1 MDDKTLFYDLG
12 HNSCIC
18 ETDAPCCSDVICDD
32 IASDTCQTDLLISI
46 GISNNDDSLK
56 INNSPLINAG
66 VIDIDHNNL
75 IEEQNTLGV
84 YPIKIDKNGHIS
96 EYGDTLGLVSDE
108 QDGLMPNVNNNTDED
123 TLGEDDFIFNAT
135 LKKYQK
141 LPGLI
146 FDRGV
151 TSVGLETD
159 GSLTVTGSP
168 ITSTGTFNLGHKN
181 VVVPQTVSGIYPI
194 TYDENGHITAS
205 GDALEVVSN
214 NRRGLLPSIADNT
227 IEDLFASNDILFD
240 ATRLKYTKLPSTAFS
255 DTTYTDGTSGYIL
268 KAKQDSNGNQIDI
281 TYAPL
286 NSPELTGVPIAP
298 TATKGTNTNQI
309 ATTSFVANAIDGL
322 ASLNNPNFTGI
333 PTAPKATK
341 GTNTTQLATTSFVAE
356 AISDLEGSMHYR
368 GTVVGGNLPTVGVMN
383 GDTYKV
389 AEAGTYDGRQ
399 AKVGDLFI
407 AVTDGNVVAWT
418 YVPSADETA
427 VTSITAGAGLTGGT
441 ITTTGTIALASSGV
455 TPGTYQG
462 ITVDT
467 YGRITS
473 AQNMNYGNFINT
485 NLATNANT
493 YYLTG
498 IQTTSNASSTVY
510 NTYISSNNTG
520 VKYVSNTT
528 NKGKMYVDDQEV
540 VVGLYYSIN

>member
-12 HNSCIC
+12 RNSHIC

-32 IASDTCQTDLLISI
+32 IASDTSQTDLLISI
-46 GISNNDDSLK
+46 GINNNDDSLK

-75 IEEQNTLGV
+75 IEEQNTFGV

-96 EYGDTLGLVSDE
+96 EYGDALGLVSDE
-108 QDGLMPNVNNNTDED
+108 QDGLMPNVNNNIDEG
-123 TLGEDDFIFNAT
+123 TLGEDDFVFNAT

-141 LPGLI
+141 LPGSI

-168 ITSTGTFNLGHKN
+168 ITSTGTFNLGHRN

-227 IEDLFASNDILFD
+227 IEDLFTSGDILFD
-240 ATRLKYTKLPSTAFS
+240 ATRLKYTKLPATAFS
-255 DTTYTDGTSGYIL
+255 DTTYEDGTTGYIL
-268 KAKQDSNGNQIDI
+268 KAKQDSNGHQIDT

-286 NSPELTGVPIAP
+286 NSPALTG
-298 TATKGTNTNQI
+298 T
-309 ATTSFVANAIDGL
+309 
-322 ASLNNPNFTGI
+322 
-333 PTAPKATK
+333 PTAPTATK
-341 GTNTTQLATTSFVAE
+341 GTNTTQLATTSYVMNAVA
-356 AISDLEGSMHYR
+356 DLEGAMHYK
-368 GTVVGGNLPTVGVMN
+368 GTVVGGNLPTVGVKN

-389 AEAGTYDGRQ
+389 AEAGIYDGRQ

-407 AVTDGNVVAWT
+407 AVADGNAVAWT
-418 YVPSADETA
+418 YVPSADDVA
-427 VTSITAGAGLTGGT
+427 VTSITAGAGLTGGI

-462 ITVDT
+462 LTIDA

-473 AQNMNYGNFINT
+473 AQNMNYGNWVKPT
-485 NLATNANT
+485 LATNNNT

-498 IQTTSNASSTVY
+498 IQTTSSTNSTIY
-510 NTYISSNNTG
+510 NTYISNTNSG
-520 VKYVSNTT
+520 VKYVSDTT
-528 NKGKMYVDDQEV
+528 NGGKMYVDNNEV
-540 VVGLYYSIN
+540 TVGLYYAIN

>member
-12 HNSCIC
+12 RNSHIC

-32 IASDTCQTDLLISI
+32 IASDTSQTDLLISI
-46 GISNNDDSLK
+46 GINNNDDSLK

-75 IEEQNTLGV
+75 IEEQNTLSV

-96 EYGDTLGLVSDE
+96 EYGDALGLVSDE
-108 QDGLMPNVNNNTDED
+108 QDGLMPNVDNNIDEG
-123 TLGEDDFIFNAT
+123 TLGEDDFVFNAT

-141 LPGLI
+141 LPGSI

-151 TSVGLETD
+151 TSVGIETD
-159 GSLTVTGSP
+159 GSLTATGSP
-168 ITSTGTFNLGHKN
+168 ITSTGTFNLGHRN

-214 NRRGLLPSIADNT
+214 NRRGLLPSITDNT
-227 IEDLFASNDILFD
+227 IEDLFTSDDVLFN

-255 DTTYTDGTSGYIL
+255 DTTYEDGTTGYVL
-268 KAKQDSNGNQIDI
+268 KAKQDSNGHQIDT

-286 NSPELTGVPIAP
+286 NNPELTGVPTAP
-298 TATKGTNTNQI
+298 TAIKGTNTNQI
-309 ATTSFVANAIDGL
+309 ATTSFVASAVDGL
-322 ASLNNPNFTGI
+322 ASLNSPNFIGI
-333 PTAPKATK
+333 PTAPTATK
-341 GTNTTQLATTSFVAE
+341 GTNTTQIATTSYVMSAVA
-356 AISDLEGSMHYR
+356 DLEGAMHYK
-368 GTVVGGNLPTVGVMN
+368 GTVVGGNLPTVGVKN

-389 AEAGTYDGRQ
+389 AEDGTYDGRQ

-407 AVTDGNVVAWT
+407 AVVDGSVVAWT

-462 ITVDT
+462 LTIDT
-467 YGRITS
+467 YGRVTG
-473 AQNMNYGNFINT
+473 AQNMNYGNWVKPT
-485 NLATNANT
+485 LATNNNT

-498 IQTTSNASSTVY
+498 IQTTSSTDSTIY
-510 NTYISSNNTG
+510 NTYISDTNSG
-520 VKYVSNTT
+520 VKYVSDTT
-528 NKGKMYVDDQEV
+528 NGGKMYVDNNEV
-540 VVGLYYSIN
+540 TVGLFYAIN

>member
-12 HNSCIC
+12 RNSHIC

-32 IASDTCQTDLLISI
+32 IASDTSQTDLLISI
-46 GISNNDDSLK
+46 GINNNDDSLK

-75 IEEQNTLGV
+75 IEEQNALGV

-96 EYGDTLGLVSDE
+96 EYGDALGLVSDE
-108 QDGLMPNVNNNTDED
+108 QDGLMPNVNNNIDEG
-123 TLGEDDFIFNAT
+123 TLGEDDFVFNAT

-141 LPGLI
+141 LPGSI

-159 GSLTVTGSP
+159 DSLTVTGSP
-168 ITSTGTFNLGHKN
+168 ITSTGTFNLGHRN

-214 NRRGLLPSIADNT
+214 NRRGLLPSITDNT
-227 IEDLFASNDILFD
+227 IEDLFASNDVLFD
-240 ATRLKYTKLPSTAFS
+240 ATRLKYTKLPATAFS
-255 DTTYTDGTSGYIL
+255 DTTYEDGTTGYVL
-268 KAKQDSNGNQIDI
+268 KAKQDSNGHQIDT

-298 TATKGTNTNQI
+298 TATKGTNTHQI
-309 ATTSFVANAIDGL
+309 ATTSFVASAVDGL

-333 PTAPKATK
+333 PTAPTATK
-341 GTNTTQLATTSFVAE
+341 GTNTTQIATTSYVMNAVA
-356 AISDLEGSMHYR
+356 DLEGAMHYK
-368 GTVVGGNLPTVGVMN
+368 GTVVGGNLPTVGVKN

-407 AVTDGNVVAWT
+407 AVTDGSVVAWT

-427 VTSITAGAGLTGGT
+427 VTSITAGTGLTGGT

-462 ITVDT
+462 LTVDT
-467 YGRITS
+467 YGRVTG
-473 AQNMNYGNFINT
+473 AQNMNYGNWVKPT
-485 NLATNANT
+485 LATNNNT

-498 IQTTSNASSTVY
+498 IQTTSSTNSTIY
-510 NTYISSNNTG
+510 NTYISNTNSG
-520 VKYVSNTT
+520 VKYVSDTT
-528 NKGKMYVDDQEV
+528 NGGKMYVDDNEV
-540 VVGLYYSIN
+540 TVGLYYAIN

>member
-12 HNSCIC
+12 RNSHIC

-32 IASDTCQTDLLISI
+32 VISNTSQTDLLISI
-46 GISNNDDSLK
+46 GINNNDDSLK

-75 IEEQNTLGV
+75 IEEQNTFGV
-84 YPIKIDKNGHIS
+84 YPIKIDRNGHIS
-96 EYGDTLGLVSDE
+96 EYGDALGLVSDE
-108 QDGLMPNVNNNTDED
+108 QDGLMPNVNNNTDEG
-123 TLGEDDFIFNAT
+123 TLGENDFIFNAT

-141 LPGLI
+141 LPGSI

-159 GSLTVTGSP
+159 DSLTVTGSP
-168 ITSTGTFNLGHKN
+168 ITTTGTFNLGHRN
-181 VVVPQTVSGIYPI
+181 VVAPQTVSGIYPI

-214 NRRGLLPSIADNT
+214 NRRGLLPSITDNT
-227 IEDLFASNDILFD
+227 IEDLFANDDILFD
-240 ATRLKYTKLPSTAFS
+240 ATRLKYTKLPATAFS
-255 DTTYTDGTSGYIL
+255 DTTYTDGTTGYIL
-268 KAKQDSNGNQIDI
+268 KAKQDSNGNQINT

-286 NSPELTGVPIAP
+286 NNPELTGVPIAP

-309 ATTSFVANAIDGL
+309 ATTSFVASAVDGL

-333 PTAPKATK
+333 PTAPKAIK

-418 YVPSADETA
+418 YVPSADDVA

-455 TPGTYQG
+455 TAGTYQG
-462 ITVDT
+462 LTIDT
-467 YGRITS
+467 YGRVTD
-473 AQNMNYGNFINT
+473 AQNMNYGNWVKPT
-485 NLATNANT
+485 LATNNNT

-498 IQTTSNASSTVY
+498 IQTTSSTNSTIY
-510 NTYISSNNTG
+510 NTYISNTNSG
-520 VKYVSNTT
+520 VKYVSDTT
-528 NKGKMYVDDQEV
+528 NGGKMYVDNNEV
-540 VVGLYYSIN
+540 TVGLYYAIN